1 LLNLTFT
8 WRYPILAQSMLP
20 DEQSTFY
27 KMLGER
33 IREARVSAGLKQE
46 ALAGFLKLSR
56 VSIVNIE
63 KGRQHPPLHLLWDI
77 SKLLNIEVTKLLPNI
92 EPQDETPEKWK
103 KLIQKQP
110 IKDEKTQKKLLGF
123 IEEMKSPDS

>member
-1 LLNLTFT
+1 
-8 WRYPILAQSMLP
+8 MLP
-20 DEQSTFY
+20 AEQSTFY